1 MHRITMVGT
10 GYVGLVSG
18 ACFAEFG
25 NEVTCV
31 DADREKIEQL
41 RRGEIPFHEFGLEEI
56 VERNVEEERLSFS
69 TDLARAIKNG
79 DVIFI
84 CVGTPRGSD
93 GDLNLQYVFQVVRD
107 IARHINGYKVI
118 VQKSTVP
125 VGTGARIRDLLHS
138 QRNGNHDFD
147 VASNPEFLRE
157 GSAVEDFMRPDR
169 VVIGTWNEKAADV
182 LTEIYRPLT
191 LNDVPLL
198 KTTVET
204 AELIK
209 YAANAF
215 LATKISFIN
224 EIANLCELVG
234 ADVKILERG
243 LGLDRRIG
251 SEFLHSGAGYGG
263 SCFPKDTEA
272 LDHLA
277 RSLGHPLRI
286 VRATIEVND
295 EQRKSLMARTERV
308 LGGVAGKRLAI
319 LGLSFKPETDDI
331 RDAVSL
337 DFMRFLREKGAEVLA
352 YDPVAVPN
360 ARRAFEDAT
369 YTEDVWAAVTGAD
382 AVIVAVEWNEFRTLN
397 LKRLRECMRGNVVVD
412 LRNIYEPAGM
422 RDMGFLHVGVGRGT
436 PPERPSGSSDP
447 RR

>member
-1 MHRITMVGT
+1 MHKICMVGT

-18 ACFAEFG
+18 ACLADYG
-25 NEVTCV
+25 NEVVCV
-31 DADREKIEQL
+31 DADKDKINSL
-41 RRGEIPFHEFGLEEI
+41 KKNKIPFYEFGLEEL
-56 VERNVEEERLSFS
+56 VDRNVREGRLVFS
-69 TDLARAIKNG
+69 ADLAAGIRES

-93 GDLNLQYVFQVVRD
+93 GEADLQYVFQVARE

-125 VGTGARIRDLLHS
+125 VGTGARIRDLIHS
-138 QRNGNHDFD
+138 QRNGDHEFD

-169 VVIGTWNEKAADV
+169 VVIGTWSERAEKVLSEVYEPLYLNETPMV
-182 LTEIYRPLT
+182 
-191 LNDVPLL
+191 

-234 ADVKILERG
+234 ADIKTIEKG
-243 LGLDRRIG
+243 IGLDRRIG
-251 SEFLHSGAGYGG
+251 PKFLHAGAGYGG

-277 RSLGHPLRI
+277 RSLGYPLKV
-286 VRATIEVND
+286 VRATIEVNN
-295 EQRKSLMARTERV
+295 EQRKRLMARTERV
-308 LGGVAGKRLAI
+308 LGGLEGKRVAV
-319 LGLSFKPETDDI
+319 LGLSFKPQTDDI
-331 RDAVSL
+331 RYSVGV
-337 DFMRFLREKGAEVLA
+337 DFLRFLKDKGATVA
-352 YDPVAVPN
+352 AFDPIAIAN
-360 ARRAFEDAT
+360 ARRAVPDVE
-369 YTEDVWAAVTGAD
+369 YTKDLWSAVKGAD
-382 AVIVAVEWNEFRTLN
+382 AVVIATEWNEFRTMN
-397 LKRLRECMRGNVVVD
+397 LTRIREELRGNVIVD
-412 LRNIYEPAGM
+412 LKNIYEPDRM
-422 RDMGFLHVGVGRGT
+422 RELGFVHVGVGRGV
-436 PPERPSGSSDP
+436 PAAPERG
-447 RR
+447 